1 MAGAM
6 EPRGA
11 VLGSSLAHRGQLQPH
26 GTRTEPFPSGL
37 GPKEILPLAFEGK
50 WVRMLPVRAR
60 MDLKHWR
67 QGGHPSLAGWACE
80 CVDRVSWND
89 VAGRIRVW

>member
-37 GPKEILPLAFEGK
+37 GPKEILPLAFEDAPSQG
-50 WVRMLPVRAR
+50 MHGPETLAAR
-60 MDLKHWR
+60 
-67 QGGHPSLAGWACE
+67 WASISR
-80 CVDRVSWND
+80 RVSM
-89 VAGRIRVW
+89 